1 MTAAMSAL
9 SLRSPARRVPLFVPL
24 ALLVV
29 LAVPCRGQAPPA
41 REGRVSVFLALDGG
55 VQNLI
60 GGALVSGVDVLSQAS
75 RMVGT
80 VSVGVRAETSFG
92 LVAGFDVGMGVARG
106 NLHLVDPSGPLEVT
120 YRNRTQRHWNVMVG
134 HALGDD
140 RRTTVH
146 LYLSEVSRSFDVDV
160 DEAGARYSQR
170 DGQGL
175 LRFGL
180 GVEREVTDA
189 AALRVRV
196 GTSQADFGGRPTNI
210 TPTRPVDV
218 MIGAVLSP
226 PRKR

>member
-1 MTAAMSAL
+1 
-9 SLRSPARRVPLFVPL
+9 
-24 ALLVV
+24 
-29 LAVPCRGQAPPA
+29 
-41 REGRVSVFLALDGG
+41 
-55 VQNLI
+55 
-60 GGALVSGVDVLSQAS
+60 
-75 RMVGT
+75 
-80 VSVGVRAETSFG
+80 
-92 LVAGFDVGMGVARG
+92 
-106 NLHLVDPSGPLEVT
+106 
-120 YRNRTQRHWNVMVG
+120 MVG

-146 LYLSEVSRSFDVDV
+146 LYLSEVSRSFAVDV

-196 GTSQADFGGRPTNI
+196 GTSRADFGGRPTNI